1 MNSMRNLAVTLMLA
15 LAACTT
21 TPTKSGPTPAPTAA
35 PTKVPSATSAAVTPP
50 PAPVVPAPS
59 APPLPLPAPPASVSA
74 APVVDAKPAVV
85 PAPVAAAKKALVVAP
100 AAAAIAAT
108 PKAAPAAPAKE
119 ATKVEPANAVVSG
132 GNTLS
137 GHLDLIAA
145 AGQSVDQA
153 DVANAVVYFVPTA
166 HVAAPKPSLFRIYTR
181 NKAFDPESIVIPLG
195 STISF
200 PNKDEI
206 LHNVFSV
213 TPGSE
218 FDLGL
223 YGEGASADY
232 KFQKTGVILINCNA
246 HHVMQANVL
255 VVDTPYYTHP
265 GKDGRFELANLP
277 AGGGKLV
284 VWHPRAALQSQPI
297 SVPSAE
303 APALSLSITKPRITQ
318 HANKEGRAY

>member
-1 MNSMRNLAVTLMLA
+1 MNRMRYLAVALMLA

-21 TPTKSGPTPAPTAA
+21 TPTKSGSPAAPAAAPAKAPSAAPVAVTPAPTPVA
-35 PTKVPSATSAAVTPP
+35 PAPSPTVPSAPAV
-50 PAPVVPAPS
+50 
-59 APPLPLPAPPASVSA
+59 A
-74 APVVDAKPAVV
+74 APVVEAQPMVAPA
-85 PAPVAAAKKALVVAP
+85 PAPVAPAKKAAVVAP
-100 AAAAIAAT
+100 VAATLLAAT
-108 PKAAPAAPAKE
+108 PKPVPVAPAKDTAKVDAAPAVA
-119 ATKVEPANAVVSG
+119 SG

-145 AGQSVDQA
+145 PGQNIDPA

-166 HVAAPKPSLFRIYTR
+166 HVAAPKPALFRIYTS
-181 NKAFDPESIVIPLG
+181 NKTFDPESIVIPLG

-265 GKDGRFELANLP
+265 GKDGRFELANVP

-284 VWHPRAALQSQPI
+284 AWHPRAVLQSQAI

-303 APALSLSITKPRITQ
+303 APALSLSITKPRIAQ

>member
-1 MNSMRNLAVTLMLA
+1 MNKMRYIAVALMLA

-21 TPTKSGPTPAPTAA
+21 APKKPDSTPAPTAVSAQA
-35 PTKVPSATSAAVTPP
+35 PVAAAAAVIPPPVPVTPVPSP
-50 PAPVVPAPS
+50 PAPVA
-59 APPLPLPAPPASVSA
+59 APPA
-74 APVVDAKPAVV
+74 PVA
-85 PAPVAAAKKALVVAP
+85 PAPVAAAKKAPVVVPAP
-100 AAAAIAAT
+100 PPPVAAASKPT
-108 PKAAPAAPAKE
+108 PAVAAKE
-119 ATKVEPANAVVSG
+119 TAKVEPATTVVSG

-145 AGQSVDQA
+145 PGQNIDPT

-166 HVAAPKPSLFRIYTR
+166 HVAAPKPALFRIYTR
-181 NKAFDPESIVIPLG
+181 NKTFDPESIVIPLG

-223 YGEGASADY
+223 YGEGTSADY

-277 AGGGKLV
+277 TGGGKLV
-284 VWHPRAALQSQPI
+284 VWHSRASLQSQAV
-297 SVPSAE
+297 SVPSAD

>member
-1 MNSMRNLAVTLMLA
+1 MRYLAVALLLA
-15 LAACTT
+15 LVACTT
-21 TPTKSGPTPAPTAA
+21 TPTKSGSTPAPTAA
-35 PTKVPSATSAAVTPP
+35 PATAPAAVTPP

-59 APPLPLPAPPASVSA
+59 APTPPLRVPPIPAVA
-74 APVVDAKPAVV
+74 APVIEAKPATA
-85 PAPVAAAKKALVVAP
+85 PAPVVAAKKAAVVAP
-100 AAAAIAAT
+100 AAATPLAAAPKPAPAT
-108 PKAAPAAPAKE
+108 PAKDT
-119 ATKVEPANAVVSG
+119 AKVEPATAVVSG
-132 GNTLS
+132 ANTLS

-145 AGQSVDQA
+145 PGQNIDPA
-153 DVANAVVYFVPTA
+153 DVVNAVVYFVPTA
-166 HVAAPKPSLFRIYTR
+166 HVAAPKPALFRIYTR
-181 NKAFDPESIVIPLG
+181 NKTFDPESIVIPLG

-284 VWHPRAALQSQPI
+284 AWHPRAALQSQAI
-297 SVPSAE
+297 SVPGAE
-303 APALSLSITKPRITQ
+303 AQSLSLSITKPRITQ